1 MSGSIVDRWLGMTE
15 KFDIEH
21 DQDHLFPRGFWGGKG
36 LVSVPGA
43 NETPGQVLYD
53 ADGVQRMKV
62 GDNGVVWY
70 MQGAKGDEY
79 ISRVEAP
86 ESGLTGYWTRC
97 RGEPLEFRRDM
108 VAGGWKCFFTDY
120 RDDRWC
126 KARCVHPSGR
136 EVHYEGVLGKQRPT
150 MILTEKG
157 NYQYWHVEG
166 NRVRKSRTFMPSMDG
181 VEADALL
188 VYDYALGGGGMV
200 HRARLVRVELS
211 DGRVRHFEGDSG
223 EERHVKTTHKCG
235 SVQHYAGERGKERL
249 VTQSSSDGTVRH
261 YVGERL
267 KERLWRKDASDG
279 LINLYRGP
287 RFREYLKTAI
297 SIHGT
302 TPGRQ
307 THDESKGFA
316 TMVVF
321 SGTRGEERKK
331 RRLKSSTGIVEMF
344 EGRAGDMA
352 NSEPCLRQ
360 VHTNGALMTRET
372 ANDDWVVHD
381 VSATAA
387 PAAKRQRVKEKAAA
401 LWTELESLAEDDAVK
416 EQALLSLGE
425 HFKALTDAVD
435 KCVA

>member
-1 MSGSIVDRWLGMTE
+1 MSGALVDRWLGVTE

-21 DQDHLFPRGFWGGKG
+21 DQDHLFPQGFWGGKG

-43 NETPGQVLYD
+43 SETSGQLLYD
-53 ADGVQRMKV
+53 DVGAMRMKV

-70 MQGAKGDEY
+70 MQGAKGEEY

-97 RGEPLEFRRDM
+97 RGESLEFRRDL

-181 VEADALL
+181 VEADAML
-188 VYDYALGGGGMV
+188 VYDYASV
-200 HRARLVRVELS
+200 HDTINRARLVRVELS
-211 DGRVRHFEGDSG
+211 DGRVRYFEGNGG
-223 EERHVKTTHKCG
+223 EERHVKTTFACG
-235 SVQHYAGERGKERL
+235 SVQHYAGERGRERL
-249 VTQSSSDGTVRH
+249 VTQTSTDGTVRH

-267 KERLWRKDASDG
+267 KERLWRKDGKDG
-279 LINLYRGP
+279 LINLYRGG
-287 RFREYLKTAI
+287 RFRERLKTAI

-302 TPGRQ
+302 NPELPAEDQEESMGYASVAVYYGPRGR
-307 THDESKGFA
+307 ESKERLLNSASGVLQMFA
-316 TMVVF
+316 
-321 SGTRGEERKK
+321 
-331 RRLKSSTGIVEMF
+331 
-344 EGRAGDMA
+344 AGGD
-352 NSEPCLRQ
+352 NNEPCLRQ
-360 VHTNGALMTRET
+360 VHANGSLMTRQT
-372 ANDDWVVHD
+372 TNDEWVVHD
-381 VSATAA
+381 ALALVA

-435 KCVA
+435 KCAA